1 MTTTGRTSHRYSHVT
16 GWSSVVLAVAALCGC
31 QTPAPPVPAQ
41 EPPKPELSY
50 LNIAISVPLEPFEK
64 AADEEVPRAVGVD
77 PFKYQMNGGAAPPAC
92 GIDAGYSITRA
103 PLGMSASASGD
114 AIITSV
120 DLSYWLKGRKQ
131 VPCPGPVT
139 TASCGTDGE
148 PPRTAKVA
156 INTKITVLPSLA
168 TTVNSTLESVVP
180 GNRCVLHPIE
190 LDITDAIMTGFEGS
204 LKKMIPKLDK
214 RVADGLNLR
223 KRAETGWAR
232 MSEPT
237 ELRPGLWLALNP
249 EGLGVVPITVAEG
262 ELRTG
267 LQVRLRPVVTAG
279 KKPEVKAKPFPPAD
293 VAAPSD
299 SFKLQIPVEVQEPFV
314 QARLDKALDLDHGGM
329 TMTMSGYTVRV
340 TGADVYGQGAKIAI
354 KLTFSGDLTGIA
366 NLTGTP
372 VYDPDTRILSF
383 PDLDYTLETS
393 EALLKTASWFG
404 HSEVRDRLREKF
416 TIDLAQSIDKM
427 KEGLETV
434 LNRRRGNMQLH
445 GTVQELELV
454 GVYRLPNGDV
464 FTAYLNAKGTIT
476 AEIDVQ

>member
-1 MTTTGRTSHRYSHVT
+1 MTTTGRTWLRYSHVT
-16 GWSSVVLAVAALCGC
+16 GWSSVVLAVAALGGC
-31 QTPAPPVPAQ
+31 QTPAPPVVAPT
-41 EPPKPELSY
+41 PPKPELSY

-77 PFKYQMNGGAAPPAC
+77 PFKYQMNGGAAAPAC

-103 PLGMSASASGD
+103 PLGMSAAASGD
-114 AIITSV
+114 AILTSI

-131 VPCPGPVT
+131 IPCPGPVT
-139 TASCGTDGE
+139 VASCGTDGE
-148 PPRTAKVA
+148 PARTAKVA
-156 INTKITVLPSLA
+156 INTTITVLPSLA

-180 GNRCVLHPIE
+180 GNRCVLHPVE
-190 LDITDAIMTGFEGS
+190 LDITDTIMTGFEGS
-204 LKKMIPKLDK
+204 LKKLIPRLDK

-249 EGLGVVPITVAEG
+249 ESLGVVPITVAEG

-279 KKPEVKAKPFPPAD
+279 KKPEALPKPFPPAEI
-293 VAAPSD
+293 AAPSD
-299 SFKLQIPVEVQEPFV
+299 SFKLQIPVELQEPFV
-314 QARLDKALDLDHGGM
+314 QARLDKALDIDQGGM

-340 TGADVYGQGAKIAI
+340 TGADIYGQGAKIAI
-354 KLTFSGDLTGIA
+354 KLTFSGDLTGTA

-372 VYDPDTRILSF
+372 VYDPDTRMLSF

-393 EALLKTASWFG
+393 ETLLKTASWFG
-404 HSEVRDRLREKF
+404 HSEVRDRLRAKF
-416 TIDLAQSIDKM
+416 NIDLGPPIDKM
-427 KEGLETV
+427 KEGLEAV
-434 LNRRRGNMQLH
+434 LNGRRGKMQLH
-445 GTVQELELV
+445 GTVQDFDVL
-454 GVYRLPNGDV
+454 GVYRLPNGNV
-464 FTAYLNAKGTIT
+464 FTAYLSAKGTIT
-476 AEIDVQ
+476 AEVDAQ